1 MPVLRILL
9 PAVLFG
15 CVWVGQTLHAGCAR
29 RRTRGLEA
37 RRPRGLRAARLS
49 AGGLKAKG
57 QSTLL
62 VPWTGSNVVFLTTPG
77 EYDGRLMARWVRALD
92 GGWALYAD
100 LTGRRPEPLKQL
112 EGRATIAAVPDFE
125 FTCGAGCGYLG
136 ASGIELAMFYRW
148 NYPALQRNP
157 EAIPHYVFYEMGR
170 NFYTFGD
177 RHSCFTTGFA
187 VFMRYVCMDTLG
199 CHDDDLGTRQ
209 VIEQAQGQ
217 VKRSGLPFLRMFTNA
232 DGLGEEGAAPE
243 ECGGRTDS
251 TFGPTGHVR
260 VGDAAT
266 VARER
271 WQPLVAPLLP
281 PVAGVS
287 ERFREHSRGG
297 RGSSAKLYLAA
308 SLAAQRD
315 LSGVFVDDWRLPLSA
330 GARKALAA
338 VDWKQPDLTPSRG
351 RPAGPIGIPGGFP
364 GRAMRVRWPSPA
376 PSACATSG
384 AGGDLES
391 RLHRPR
397 TSPAAASRSKPRFV
411 ARRSCRC

>member
-15 CVWVGQTLHAGCAR
+15 CVWVGQTLHAGDA
-29 RRTRGLEA
+29 
-37 RRPRGLRAARLS
+37 PAAEPAALKPG
-49 AGGLKAKG
+49 APVDYAPLAFQPEVWKAKG

-157 EAIPHYVFYEMGR
+157 QAIPHYVFYEMGR

-199 CHDDDLGTRQ
+199 CHDDDPGTRQ
-209 VIEQAQGQ
+209 VIEQAQAE

-232 DGLGEEGAAPE
+232 DGLGEKEPRLKNAVGEPIQPSDQPVTYASAMLRLWRENGGNPWLRRFCRQLMECPDAPEGTREGARQQ
-243 ECGGRTDS
+243 CWS
-251 TFGPTGHVR
+251 
-260 VGDAAT
+260 
-266 VARER
+266 
-271 WQPLVAPLLP
+271 W
-281 PVAGVS
+281 
-287 ERFREHSRGG
+287 
-297 RGSSAKLYLAA
+297 YLAA

-338 VDWKQPDLTPSRG
+338 VDWKQPGLTPSRVD
-351 RPAGPIGIPGGFP
+351 RQ
-364 GRAMRVRWPSPA
+364 VRLASPEVFKA
-376 PSACATSG
+376 PQ
-384 AGGDLES
+384 
-391 RLHRPR
+391 
-397 TSPAAASRSKPRFV
+397 
-411 ARRSCRC
+411 